1 MSYEIK
7 DYYISE
13 IQKQNC
19 DEIIKRTNA
28 LYNIDINLLSEDE
41 MKDIRLSQGY
51 DLPINS
57 KFEKEINNCEK
68 GYYSDLLNTYA
79 QLFNLTIGRSISLR
93 RLYRIDYVI
102 KQSYQKIEEL
112 TINLNQII
120 TQYSL
125 ANINYD
131 KLNPAN
137 KLAYKILYKNI
148 RDILSYNNESLDPTS
163 NITEEYLD
171 AIDYYNSTRKYVLK
185 KINSLIGKFNNNVIE
200 AEKIK
205 GGSSHRKSHRKKS
218 RSRSRG
224 KKSRSKSKR
233 KNKSKK

>member
-1 MSYEIK
+1 MSYKIE

-19 DEIIKRTNA
+19 DEITKRTNA
-28 LYNIDINLLSEDE
+28 LYDININKLNEKE
-41 MKDIRLSQGY
+41 MDDLFYSQGC
-51 DLPINS
+51 DLPIHS
-57 KFEKEINNCEK
+57 KFEIHKNKCDLS
-68 GYYSDLLNTYA
+68 YYSNLLNTYT
-79 QLFNLTIGRSISLR
+79 QLFNLTICRSMTLR
-93 RLYRIDYVI
+93 RTYRIDYVI
-102 KQSYQKIEEL
+102 NQSYEKIEKL
-112 TINLNQII
+112 TTNLNKII
-120 TQYSL
+120 TQYSFE
-125 ANINYD
+125 NINYD
-131 KLNPAN
+131 ELDPAD

-163 NITEEYLD
+163 NITEEYLN
-171 AIDYYNSTRKYVLK
+171 AIDYYNSTRKYILRE
-185 KINSLIGKFNNNVIE
+185 INSLIGKFNNNVME

-224 KKSRSKSKR
+224 KPRSKSKR